1 MGASPL
7 APNVDRIPKRDLSAG
22 RTHAAPYP
30 TNVTNSYPMPDL
42 FDLQV
47 GAAADPVLDARSVAP
62 LPFAEDTQLDNM
74 RRGRPRRVRTP

>member
-22 RTHAAPYP
+22 RSHAAPYP
-30 TNVTNSYPMPDL
+30 MNSTSYPLHDIL
-42 FDLQV
+42 DFQA
-47 GAAADPVLDARSVAP
+47 GAAADPLLDARGVAP
-62 LPFAEDTQLDNM
+62 LPFAEDTQLDSM